1 MLLKLY
7 QGGSIMLSK
16 ITIKNYYSI
25 KDEVTLKVNK
35 DITSIIGKNE
45 SLQ

>member
-1 MLLKLY
+1 
-7 QGGSIMLSK
+7 MLSK